1 MCCKLLTVNQLQ
13 CIRVKRVVCF
23 CLNQLIGT
31 DIAERPIQDDNTSKK
46 MLSKI
51 AKKIKPLVKRP
62 VFHFSRNYVY
72 VIQEGH
78 GEIAKVGCS
87 VNPKDRRSDLQS
99 GNSRKLTFRRVIEL
113 DENSDKLRAEKTAQ
127 KYIEVNKYATR
138 IDWGGG
144 KEWYDTSKYGM
155 EAVAQKVVESLKAS
169 GDYKAD
175 VTYKFKNL

>member
-1 MCCKLLTVNQLQ
+1 MCCKLLTVNHLQ
-13 CIRVKRVVCF
+13 CIGVKRVVCF

-46 MLSKI
+46 MLGKF
-51 AKKIKPLVKRP
+51 KPLV
-62 VFHFSRNYVY
+62 VHFSKYVY

-78 GEIAKVGCS
+78 NEIAKVGCS
-87 VNPKDRRSDLQS
+87 VNPKDRKSDLQA

-113 DENSDKLRAEKTAQ
+113 QENSNKFCAENTAQ
-127 KYIEVNKYATR
+127 EYIEVKEYAKK
-138 IDWGGG
+138 IDLGGG
-144 KEWYDTSKYGM
+144 TEWYDTSKYGM

-175 VTYKFKNL
+175 VTDKFQNL